1 MAVLVEGISVI
12 VRGRPLKA
20 LGKGYWMRFRLQ
32 TPSGT
37 LSADGELFSVG
48 FLSANAAMEYVS
60 DLVGLGLTYRNG
72 ETAED
77 ISVVDMLRGPLID
90 TPWLQFEKLGT
101 ADAPEDKVAV
111 CWLYEGPRNS
121 GWGTH
126 LPSGNMDIATPKGW
140 TYEKSISVYHA
151 YPDGK
156 TSTPWTDSVEP
167 LATVLN
173 RLPHNIYGA
182 RHDDQD
188 AR

>member
-1 MAVLVEGISVI
+1 ML
-12 VRGRPLKA
+12 
-20 LGKGYWMRFRLQ
+20 
-32 TPSGT
+32 TPSRT
-37 LSADGELFSVG
+37 LSADGKLFSVS
-48 FLSANAAMEYVS
+48 FFSADEAMVYVN
-60 DLVGLGLTYRNG
+60 DLIGTGLTYRNG

-90 TPWLQFEKLGT
+90 TPWLQFAKLGT
-101 ADAPEDKVAV
+101 ANAPEDKIAV
-111 CWLYEGPRNS
+111 CWLYEGSRDS
-121 GWGTH
+121 GSGTY
-126 LPSGNMDIATPKGW
+126 LPSGTMDIATPKGW

-156 TSTPWTDSVEP
+156 TSTQWTDSIEP

-173 RLPHNIYGA
+173 RLPLNIYGA

>member
-48 FLSANAAMEYVS
+48 FLSASAAMEYVF
-60 DLVGLGLTYRNG
+60 DLVGLGLTYWNG

-77 ISVVDMLRGPLID
+77 ISVVDMLRGPLLD
-90 TPWLQFEKLGT
+90 TPWLQFAKLGT
-101 ADAPEDKVAV
+101 ADTPEDKVAV
-111 CWLYEGPRNS
+111 CWLYEGPRIGGS
-121 GWGTH
+121 GTY
-126 LPSGNMDIATPKGW
+126 LPSENMEIATPKGW
-140 TYEKSISVYHA
+140 AYEKSISVYHA

-156 TSTPWTDSVEP
+156 SSTQWAYSAEP
-167 LATVLN
+167 LDAALN
-173 RLPHNIYGA
+173 RQPLNIYGA

-188 AR
+188 TC